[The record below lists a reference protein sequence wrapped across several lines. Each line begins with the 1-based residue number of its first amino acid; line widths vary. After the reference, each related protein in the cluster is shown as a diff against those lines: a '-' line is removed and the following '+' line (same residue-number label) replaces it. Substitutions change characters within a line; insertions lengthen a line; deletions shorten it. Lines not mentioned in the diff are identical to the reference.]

1 MPTNL
6 IAVESVAQ
14 CILLIRGQ
22 KVMLDADLAELF
34 GVPTKRF
41 NEQVK
46 RNLDRFPADFMFQLT
61 ENEDESL
68 RSQNATLNKYE
79 SLRSQIVT
87 LKTGRGQHRKYLPY
101 VFTEHGAIMAA
112 TILNSPKAVE
122 MSVFIVR
129 AFVQLREMLS
139 SNAELAAKLL
149 ELEHKV
155 SGHGQA
161 IAGLIDAIRQ
171 LMMPAAGK
179 SRPIGFTAD
188 IGAKSK

>member
-1 MPTNL
+1 MWYP
-6 IAVESVAQ
+6 AFFWFVAS
-14 CILLIRGQ
+14 
-22 KVMLDADLAELF
+22 KVMLDADLAELY
-34 GVPTKRF
+34 GVPTGRL

-46 RNLDRFPADFMFQLT
+46 RNIDRFPPEFMFLLT
-61 ENEDESL
+61 KQEAESL
-68 RSQNATLNKYE
+68 RSQTA
-79 SLRSQIVT
+79 I

-155 SGHGQA
+155 SGHDQA

-179 SRPIGFTAD
+179 IRPIGFTAYIEGD
-188 IGAKSK
+188 GK